1 LSANRLHNSLEIAKV
16 LLEEGKSFAII
27 LDQYLQGYTLIFL
40 GMILV
45 SSVVIST
52 KNHYSRLQEFI
63 KPSYITP
70 HWVTSK
76 EDA

>member
-1 LSANRLHNSLEIAKV
+1 LSADRLHNTLEIAKV

-27 LDQYLQGYTLIFL
+27 LVEYLLEYTLTTL
-40 GMILV
+40 GIILV